1 MISYGKA
8 ANKRRFATGLKFIE
22 TFGFAPDDNEIIK
35 DAVRGKLIQ
44 SFRKIKKDNGEVFKV
59 LEMRVG
65 KDLIYKI
72 DWDTKKVVTFYK
84 KQVEGRRLKV
94 EGKTNTNT
102 NKNREV
108 NHG

>member
-1 MISYGKA
+1 MRLAGSFVA
-8 ANKRRFATGLKFIE
+8 KFIE
-22 TFGFAPDDNEIIK
+22 TFGFAPDDNEVIR

-44 SFRKIKKDNGEVFKV
+44 SFRKIRKDNGEVFKV

-84 KQVEGRRLKV
+84 KEAEGGRKKHESRT
-94 EGKTNTNT
+94 TNHESQTI
-102 NKNREV
+102 KEV